1 MQAVFEK
8 MYFIGFTISL
18 LICAV
23 FGEHIGYPSKG
34 WKPDGPQL
42 QLPTEYNSPGNIEI
56 TSEINDGYDS
66 TTTQEA
72 NDFLQVQKLPQ
83 LNSHSE
89 FSKYQRN
96 KQQPYLLS
104 PSFAPTFRMLNG
116 QLIKE
121 TTTNVEQTYGLPLPP
136 LNNVP
141 QVEGNT
147 SKEIEEEE
155 IDEQESNQEDTEDK
169 SVIALANANNWRNI
183 LQPSKNGEAGQY
195 YILLPD
201 NSLQK
206 VKYSTIQTEED
217 RQNNG
222 FSAQLKYYPV
232 EAIKDPVF
240 GHDSQGK
247 LTRLFK

>member
-1 MQAVFEK
+1 MSLFC
-8 MYFIGFTISL
+8 ITLSL

-23 FGEHIGYPSKG
+23 LGEHTGYPPKG

-42 QLPTEYNSPGNIEI
+42 QLPTEYGSPDTIDSTTEV
-56 TSEINDGYDS
+56 NDNYDS
-66 TTTQEA
+66 STTQEA
-72 NDFLQVQKLPQ
+72 DDFLKVQELPG
-83 LNSHSE
+83 LNSYSE

-96 KQQPYLLS
+96 REQPYLLS
-104 PSFAPTFRMLNG
+104 PSFAPIFRNANVKLN
-116 QLIKE
+116 KV
-121 TTTNVEQTYGLPLPP
+121 TTKNIEQAYGLPPVNNLPEIGG
-136 LNNVP
+136 NN
-141 QVEGNT
+141 
-147 SKEIEEEE
+147 SKEIEEETNE
-155 IDEQESNQEDTEDK
+155 EDSNEQGMDDN
-169 SVIALANANNWRNI
+169 SVIALANANNQRNI
-183 LQPSKNGEAGQY
+183 LQSSKNGETGQY

-206 VKYSTIQTEED
+206 VKYSTVQTKED

-247 LTRLFK
+247 LTRLLK

>member
-1 MQAVFEK
+1 
-8 MYFIGFTISL
+8 MYLSGLTISL
-18 LICAV
+18 IICAV
-23 FGEHIGYPSKG
+23 LGEHTGYPPKG
-34 WKPDGPQL
+34 WKPNGPQL
-42 QLPTEYNSPGNIEI
+42 QLPTENGPPNTIDITTEINYNSE
-56 TSEINDGYDS
+56 S
-66 TTTQEA
+66 TTAQEA
-72 NDFLQVQKLPQ
+72 DDLFKVQELPA
-83 LNSHSE
+83 LNSYSE

-96 KQQPYLLS
+96 RQQPYLLS
-104 PSFAPTFRMLNG
+104 PSFAPTFRMN
-116 QLIKE
+116 E
-121 TTTNVEQTYGLPLPP
+121 VTNKNIEQAYGLPPV
-136 LNNVP
+136 NNVP
-141 QVEGNT
+141 QLDGNN
-147 SKEIEEEE
+147 SKEVEEE
-155 IDEQESNQEDTEDK
+155 IDEEQSNEQDTEDK
-169 SVIALANANNWRNI
+169 SVIALANANNQGNI
-183 LQPSKNGEAGQY
+183 LQSSKNGEAGQY

>member
-1 MQAVFEK
+1 
-8 MYFIGFTISL
+8 MYLSGLTISL
-18 LICAV
+18 IICAV
-23 FGEHIGYPSKG
+23 LGEHTGYPPKG

-42 QLPTEYNSPGNIEI
+42 QLPTEYGSPNTIHI
-56 TSEINDGYDS
+56 TTEINDNSDS
-66 TTTQEA
+66 TTAQIA
-72 NDFLQVQKLPQ
+72 DDFLKVQELPG
-83 LNSHSE
+83 LNSYSE

-96 KQQPYLLS
+96 RQQPYLLS
-104 PSFAPTFRMLNG
+104 PSFAPTFRMVNELMNE
-116 QLIKE
+116 E
-121 TTTNVEQTYGLPLPP
+121 TTKNVGQAYGLPPV
-136 LNNVP
+136 NNVP
-141 QVEGNT
+141 QEDGNNK
-147 SKEIEEEE
+147 KEVEEE
-155 IDEQESNQEDTEDK
+155 IDEEQSNEQDTEDK
-169 SVIALANANNWRNI
+169 SVIALANANI
-183 LQPSKNGEAGQY
+183 LQSSKNGEAGQY

>member
-1 MQAVFEK
+1 
-8 MYFIGFTISL
+8 MYLCGLTLIL
-18 LICAV
+18 LLCTV
-23 FGEHIGYPSKG
+23 LGEHTGYLPKG

-42 QLPTEYNSPGNIEI
+42 RLPKEYGPPNTIDITTEVNENYV
-56 TSEINDGYDS
+56 S
-66 TTTQEA
+66 TTTEEA
-72 NDFLQVQKLPQ
+72 NDFLKVQELPG
-83 LNSHSE
+83 LYSYSE

-96 KQQPYLLS
+96 GQQPYLLS
-104 PSFAPTFRMLNG
+104 PSFAPTFRM
-116 QLIKE
+116 
-121 TTTNVEQTYGLPLPP
+121 TNVQLNEVATKNIGQTYGPPP

-141 QVEGNT
+141 QVGGNN
-147 SKEIEEEE
+147 SKEMDVE
-155 IDEQESNQEDTEDK
+155 ESNEQGTGDK
-169 SVIALANANNWRNI
+169 SVIALANANNQGNI
-183 LQPSKNGEAGQY
+183 LEPSKNGEAGQY

-206 VKYSTIQTEED
+206 VKYSTVQTEED